1 MSAIAALSVGGANF
15 STGWTILAVIC
26 VALNLYMLYVLVRHH
41 QETEK
46 EGRGERVVSRSKVR

>member
-1 MSAIAALSVGGANF
+1 LSVGGANF